1 MLGIE
6 TAVTL
11 VVGIVAL
18 IVVILA
24 KRPTHVDELGSV
36 LSEPKD
42 SCGRLA
48 VLDC

>member
-18 IVVILA
+18 IVAILA
-24 KRPTHVDELGSV
+24 KRPTDVDELGSV
-36 LSEPKD
+36 SNHWIADHHVD
-42 SCGRLA
+42 SP
-48 VLDC
+48 